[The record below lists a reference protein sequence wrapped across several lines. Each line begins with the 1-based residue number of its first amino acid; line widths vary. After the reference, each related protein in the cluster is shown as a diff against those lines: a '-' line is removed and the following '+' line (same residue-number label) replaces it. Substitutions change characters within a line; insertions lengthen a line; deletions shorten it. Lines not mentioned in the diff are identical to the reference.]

1 MKPSP
6 FEYLRPFSLEE
17 ALEIK
22 SQHGDEAKV
31 LAGGQSLIPT
41 MNFRMVQ
48 PSLLV
53 DLNEIADLDH
63 LEVDGE
69 GHLRIGAMTRQR
81 RVELDPLVAEISPLL
96 RATMPF
102 IAHPQ
107 IRNRGTI
114 GGSLVHA
121 DPASELPV
129 IALAT
134 HAMLLLVNHAG
145 ERWISSGDFFQG
157 MFMTDLS
164 PDEIL
169 VEILIPPMPK
179 RSGWSFQEVSRRS
192 GDYAMMGV
200 AALVTLN
207 GDGRCKDA
215 RLVYLNAGDGPMQ
228 AHTAE
233 EKLMGEK
240 GTETVF
246 AAVAEQASQVEIDP
260 FGSIH
265 ATVEY
270 QRHLAN
276 VLTKRALQE
285 AFDRAE
291 AALR

>member
-1 MKPSP
+1 MKPPP
-6 FEYLRPFSLEE
+6 FEYLRPSSLEE
-17 ALEIK
+17 ALKIK

-53 DLNEIADLDH
+53 DLNEIAELDH
-63 LEVDGE
+63 LNVDGE
-69 GHLRIGAMTRQR
+69 GHLQIGAMTRQR
-81 RVELDPLVAEISPLL
+81 RVELDPLAEEISPLL
-96 RATMPF
+96 HETMPF

-134 HAMLLLVNHAG
+134 QAKLRLVNHAG
-145 ERWISSGDFFQG
+145 DRWIASRDFLQG
-157 MFMTDLS
+157 MFMTDLG

-169 VEILIPPMPK
+169 VEIKIPPMPK
-179 RSGWSFQEVSRRS
+179 RTGWSFQEVSRRR

-207 GDGRCKDA
+207 GNGRCKDA

-233 EKLMGEK
+233 EKLKGEK

-246 AAVAEQASQVEIDP
+246 DAVAEHASQEDIDP

-276 VLTKRALQE
+276 VLTKRALRQ
-285 AFDRAE
+285 AFNRAE
-291 AALR
+291 AA